1 MQYIWEQ
8 LFRANA
14 VSGREQGTLY
24 NLRQQFR
31 LTNVYTKVK
40 KNYKS
45 AEHLM
50 LSATKAYLC
59 KAFMTWAGL
68 EKLDGTPTKI
78 CVPSSDNSEEEKKSF
93 FNATIGKFVEQ
104 YVLTEFDVEKKQREE
119 VEKRRNESGKET
131 TSLQELTN
139 GKCRK
144 CKLLWRINM

>member
-31 LTNVYTKVK
+31 LTNMYTKVK

-59 KAFMTWAGL
+59 EAFVTWAAL

-78 CVPSSDNSEEEKKSF
+78 CVPSSDNSKEEKKSF
-93 FNATIGKFVEQ
+93 LNATIGKFVEQ
-104 YVLTEFDVEKKQREE
+104 YVLTEFDVEKKQEKWKKEE
-119 VEKRRNESGKET
+119 MNPEKKPHHFKN
-131 TSLQELTN
+131 
-139 GKCRK
+139 
-144 CKLLWRINM
+144 

>member
-1 MQYIWEQ
+1 M
-8 LFRANA
+8 
-14 VSGREQGTLY
+14 
-24 NLRQQFR
+24 
-31 LTNVYTKVK
+31 YTKVK

-59 KAFMTWAGL
+59 EAFVTWAAL

-78 CVPSSDNSEEEKKSF
+78 CVPSSDNSKEEKKSF
-93 FNATIGKFVEQ
+93 LNATIGKFVEQ
-104 YVLTEFDVEKKQREE
+104 YVLTEFDLE

-131 TSLQELTN
+131 TSLKELTN

-144 CKLLWRINM
+144 CKLL